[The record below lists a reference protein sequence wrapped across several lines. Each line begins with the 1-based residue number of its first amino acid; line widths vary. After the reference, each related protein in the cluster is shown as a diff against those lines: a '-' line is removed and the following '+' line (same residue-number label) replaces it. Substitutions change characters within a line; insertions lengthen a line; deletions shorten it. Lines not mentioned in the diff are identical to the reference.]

1 MKKVSLLV
9 QTFLVAILLVGCQF
23 SEDLHIS
30 EDGSGKISFNFDG
43 SELLKMAG
51 DKLGEGLGEEKKEEK
66 IIDTLMVFKD
76 FLEEK
81 KDSIAQ
87 LSQAEQD
94 RLKKLESFKM
104 HMFMDPK
111 SYEMK
116 FDLYSEFKDVS
127 DLGNV
132 FNDFKTASALGG
144 KNAGS
149 SVGKAGDPLSNTEGE
164 DPTKVSYTFKKNKFK
179 RVTEILDKEKL
190 KMSLDSLAQM
200 KMFLAS
206 SKYKINYHFPKKIKK
221 ISSEKAMFS
230 QDGKSFTLEVG
241 FLEYMEDPTVLDV
254 EVELEK

>member
-9 QTFLVAILLVGCQF
+9 QTFLVTILLVGCQF
-23 SEDLHIS
+23 SEDLHIN

-43 SELLKMAG
+43 SEIMQIGG
-51 DKLGEGLGEEKKEEK
+51 DKITEGKEE
-66 IIDTLMVFKD
+66 IIDSTLVFKD

-81 KDSIAQ
+81 KDSISK
-87 LSQAEQD
+87 LSAEEQQK
-94 RLKKLESFKM
+94 LKKLESFKM
-104 HMFMDPK
+104 HMLMNTQSK
-111 SYEMK
+111 EMK
-116 FDLYSEFKDVS
+116 FDLYSEFKKVEE
-127 DLGNV
+127 LGDV
-132 FNDFKTASALGG
+132 FNSFKTASTIGNQKKASP
-144 KNAGS
+144 AGS
-149 SVGKAGDPLSNTEGE
+149 PLTSSNGE
-164 DPTKVSYTFKKNKFK
+164 DPTKVIYSYTENKFK
-179 RVTEILDKEKL
+179 RVTEILDEEKL
-190 KMSLDSLAQM
+190 KMSLDSLEQM